1 MPDFFYTKN
10 PVHNGI
16 TTKFLIQM
24 NICVF
29 SSSSNAIA
37 DCYFEEADNLGRLIG
52 KNGHNLINGGA
63 NVGLM
68 EAVTVA
74 ASLAGAKTT
83 GILPERLIGRSL
95 ASDNSHQVIVTKDMQ
110 ERKAKMRDLSDA
122 FIALPGGFGTL
133 EEVLE
138 VLTLRQLSYH
148 TKPVVFIN
156 TNNFYKY
163 LLKHFEYSF
172 AELFAKELYKK
183 LYYFADNA
191 NDAIKYI
198 QTYKPVE
205 LDSKWFVV
213 PDKK

>member
-1 MPDFFYTKN
+1 
-10 PVHNGI
+10 
-16 TTKFLIQM
+16 M

-37 DCYFEEADNLGRLIG
+37 DIYFREAQNLGQLIG
-52 KNGHNLINGGA
+52 TKGHQLVNGGA

-74 ASLAGAKTT
+74 ASKAGAKTV

-95 ASDNSHQVIVTKDMQ
+95 ASNNSHEVIVTSDMQ
-110 ERKAKMRDLSDA
+110 ERKAKMREMSDA

-163 LLKHFEYSF
+163 LVKQFETSF
-172 AELFAKELYKK
+172 KEEFAKEIYRDLYF
-183 LYYFADNA
+183 FAA
-191 NDAIKYI
+191 DAEEALNYI
-198 QTYKPVE
+198 ENYIPVE
-205 LDSKWFVV
+205 LDAKWFVV
-213 PDKK
+213 PDKKRI